1 MPSSSWPSIQ
11 LAQSRGT
18 GFGRRAATIL
28 GIVIVQAGLGIATI
42 LTGVPLWLALLHQ
55 FVAIGL
61 LSHAVLNLRSMM
73 PARSA
78 ASPVAA

>member
-1 MPSSSWPSIQ
+1 MLILVVAIVQ
-11 LAQSRGT
+11 LVQSRGT

-55 FVAIGL
+55 FVASGC
-61 LSHAVLNLRSMM
+61 SATPSSTF
-73 PARSA
+73 AR
-78 ASPVAA
+78 